1 MSIDKK
7 YQGID
12 ANLETSLEEYGFVA
26 RLITVDYD
34 DEHFVI
40 YKMGDNQYG
49 SGHIRESELDAIVKG
64 NEWADEDDVKSM
76 LDFVGL
82 TKDEW
87 FELPFETKFSDLVSY
102 WGTENVIGTDYYP
115 NDKNWAFEEIGLES
129 DDNDNDDLVEYIV
142 PTHYVTALLNSDGSG
157 LSFEDIE
164 ELAEFVDEVKGA
176 NGNANFM
183 LGNDEESYFAN
194 RNDINALGSDVMK
207 LYIRP
212 SDDDNDDEMFAKGGM
227 VKVLDEIKENGVIT
241 ENQINLIK
249 RRLNSGKD
257 DSELDDLLE
266 YINDNSPKLSNE
278 QNKKGY
284 EFLMNLWKSPT
295 GKERKNSPFGY
306 REESV
311 LENFEYFELAGFLS
325 FYGLGSI
332 PIYNVIGKSSNTSF
346 SGSFQYYYDGKVN
359 IIGEDGGM
367 FANGG
372 GVGKKSNLEYP
383 KYRVINLDDN
393 GQEHYEYFET
403 IKQAKQRFDEYK
415 NNKIETNIE
424 EIVEEKDGD
433 INYESTKYSYTP
445 DYDDEQEDYAKGG
458 GVGNVSYEKIYGV
471 LKENIDESIDDLG
484 RTYENSSDFKG
495 EEVEHKFRDGF
506 IPYTNGGYEA
516 SWFEYVSM
524 LNSTGYS
531 LPTEKLQAEM
541 QRQIDYAYELA
552 KDTFKETYPEI
563 VDVVGED
570 NIDYNSLDEAGFTDE
585 AQELSDWEMEN
596 ISYEDSIYCSITAYY
611 YEPTNDRGQDGK
623 HTISLQGVINLEAPY
638 HRAGKNE
645 DFKEIIFTFDSI
657 EELDSQMN
665 SSLKQ
670 VIDWFNGDKPTG
682 SDDYTFKKGGDVD
695 NYNGK
700 KEKIIN
706 ALKKIKGG
714 IDNKA
719 PKFFERNG
727 LIYVS
732 AENGD
737 NYADYYNYMFI
748 DEKLEDLADSFDTY
762 WDWENAGSIVLSPI
776 TDDYANG
783 GQTTTR
789 TISYKDGGLAGLVDE
804 EQMRDISFKI
814 KVKTM
819 PKKEGVLLHEVVTIE
834 EYEARGEKNINLP
847 PFHLIYGDS
856 SLAIFD
862 AFSMNEIAGLKREDA
877 VEHIDNLKK
886 QGKTERDGSFM
897 AGLTNFAGDEMFM
910 FFNVERLNF
919 KGFANRVLPH
929 EALHL
934 ARYLISLFKNE
945 WMRNNLNTP
954 NWWEDKRATFVD
966 MNDDNEEFF
975 AETLERT
982 TAIAMDGWFRATG
995 SRCMAD
1001 GGDIGLFKDGGGVEI
1016 DRTFESENDSLNTF
1030 KGYNDYFCIEFNG
1043 EVLHSVKNK
1052 SQHLKKLNELVDKY
1066 NLTEIKQ
1073 KNSEFSNGGGVD
1085 DADWIEESLIDL
1097 QNGVEIHDLVVEKA
1111 FDNYY
1116 VASNGD
1122 AEFLVFISEE
1132 EARKRAI
1139 ERVKEDLEYN
1149 PEYFNRDW
1157 LMNYIDGA
1165 FNYFNNLYFEMSE
1178 GYVNDIESEDSDEY
1192 ENRLVEEM
1200 VENGIISDE
1209 ETKEEDFDYNDYKED
1224 FIVLMTDE
1232 KIDEGN
1238 DGIDYYISNFGEEQA
1253 FKIILDNDLID
1264 IEQASEGAIYE
1275 DGIAHFLAPYDS
1287 TELLLNNGKVAYRT
1301 N

>member
-1 MSIDKK
+1 
-7 YQGID
+7 
-12 ANLETSLEEYGFVA
+12 
-26 RLITVDYD
+26 
-34 DEHFVI
+34 
-40 YKMGDNQYG
+40 
-49 SGHIRESELDAIVKG
+49 LDVRG
-64 NEWADEDDVKSM
+64 N
-76 LDFVGL
+76 
-82 TKDEW
+82 T
-87 FELPFETKFSDLVSY
+87 
-102 WGTENVIGTDYYP
+102 
-115 NDKNWAFEEIGLES
+115 
-129 DDNDNDDLVEYIV
+129 
-142 PTHYVTALLNSDGSG
+142 
-157 LSFEDIE
+157 
-164 ELAEFVDEVKGA
+164 
-176 NGNANFM
+176 
-183 LGNDEESYFAN
+183 
-194 RNDINALGSDVMK
+194 
-207 LYIRP
+207 
-212 SDDDNDDEMFAKGGM
+212 
-227 VKVLDEIKENGVIT
+227 
-241 ENQINLIK
+241 
-249 RRLNSGKD
+249 
-257 DSELDDLLE
+257 
-266 YINDNSPKLSNE
+266 
-278 QNKKGY
+278 
-284 EFLMNLWKSPT
+284 
-295 GKERKNSPFGY
+295 
-306 REESV
+306 
-311 LENFEYFELAGFLS
+311 
-325 FYGLGSI
+325 
-332 PIYNVIGKSSNTSF
+332 
-346 SGSFQYYYDGKVN
+346 
-359 IIGEDGGM
+359 
-367 FANGG
+367 
-372 GVGKKSNLEYP
+372 
-383 KYRVINLDDN
+383 
-393 GQEHYEYFET
+393 
-403 IKQAKQRFDEYK
+403 
-415 NNKIETNIE
+415 
-424 EIVEEKDGD
+424 
-433 INYESTKYSYTP
+433 
-445 DYDDEQEDYAKGG
+445 
-458 GVGNVSYEKIYGV
+458 
-471 LKENIDESIDDLG
+471 
-484 RTYENSSDFKG
+484 
-495 EEVEHKFRDGF
+495 
-506 IPYTNGGYEA
+506 
-516 SWFEYVSM
+516 
-524 LNSTGYS
+524 
-531 LPTEKLQAEM
+531 
-541 QRQIDYAYELA
+541 
-552 KDTFKETYPEI
+552 
-563 VDVVGED
+563 
-570 NIDYNSLDEAGFTDE
+570 
-585 AQELSDWEMEN
+585 
-596 ISYEDSIYCSITAYY
+596 
-611 YEPTNDRGQDGK
+611 
-623 HTISLQGVINLEAPY
+623 
-638 HRAGKNE
+638 
-645 DFKEIIFTFDSI
+645 
-657 EELDSQMN
+657 
-665 SSLKQ
+665 
-670 VIDWFNGDKPTG
+670 
-682 SDDYTFKKGGDVD
+682 
-695 NYNGK
+695 
-700 KEKIIN
+700 
-706 ALKKIKGG
+706 KKIKGG

-737 NYADYYNYMFI
+737 NYADYDNYMFI

-1001 GGDIGLFKDGGGVEI
+1001 GGDIGLFKDGGGVDFDKVKRADEI
-1016 DRTFESENDSLNTF
+1016 YREHNREIKEKGIEQFSKESATLWDEKYDNRLNKLKLTFEEKNQLNP
-1030 KGYNDYFCIEFNG
+1030 
-1043 EVLHSVKNK
+1043 KNW
-1052 SQHLKKLNELVDKY
+1052 Y
-1066 NLTEIKQ
+1066 
-1073 KNSEFSNGGGVD
+1073 SNGGGVD

-1224 FIVLMTDE
+1224 FIVLLTDE